1 MLKEVTEKEFRELVN
16 QGLVLADF
24 FSSTCGPCK
33 MLSFVLADVDKT
45 CGDKATI
52 LKVDFDKNKELVEEY
67 EVSGLS
73 DSDSYEGWKR
83 TQASFR
89 SAAKAFDCENVGR
102 ADVKN

>member
-45 CGDKATI
+45 CGDKA
-52 LKVDFDKNKELVEEY
+52 E
-67 EVSGLS
+67 SG
-73 DSDSYEGWKR
+73 
-83 TQASFR
+83 FR
-89 SAAKAFDCENVGR
+89 QE
-102 ADVKN
+102 

>member
-33 MLSFVLADVDKT
+33 MLSFVLSDVDNT

-52 LKVDFDKNKELVEEY
+52 LKVDLDKNKEMVDQY
-67 EVSGLS
+67 EVSGYPTLILMKDGKELKRLS
-73 DSDSYEGWKR
+73 GLQQKPLI
-83 TQASFR
+83 
-89 SAAKAFDCENVGR
+89 
-102 ADVKN
+102 VKMLEEQM